1 MEAFCLM
8 RRISQIRKKKMGHI
22 ENTGQDKKVW
32 TDSWGK
38 YSVESLIQKWDYWG
52 LRQWIL
58 KFVPRQGKTLEAG
71 CGLGRNNFYLES
83 LGIEIDGLDFSDETI
98 SLLNSWEKKNGYHS
112 NFIQG
117 NITKLPYSNN
127 SLSCYISLGVI
138 EHFIEGPQ
146 EALAEAYRVLR
157 PGGIAIIT
165 TPGVSFYIFF
175 FTLKNQIKKVI
186 KKLLFIKSTPRPF
199 FQYWYNSGKLKKF
212 IEEAGFYV
220 SRYSSADLMY
230 AFCEASGFN
239 DKWVK
244 KGSFGYWF
252 SQKFETSLLKFL
264 GAQSVTISV
273 KIATMMHCFF
283 CGELRANQDSLNIYD
298 VPVCKLCSDERNDL
312 ARLYIIKRK
321 VTFAQPYIIKP
332 PILIPVE
339 GKCSFCDKDYTTD
352 LLFEDYGF
360 NRPVCKS
367 CLKKSEVNI
376 LLSNMNVKPVW
387 RG

>member
-1 MEAFCLM
+1 
-8 RRISQIRKKKMGHI
+8 MGYI

-83 LGIEIDGLDFSDETI
+83 LGIDIDGLDFSYETI
-98 SLLNSWEKKNGYHS
+98 TLLNSWKKKNEYNS

-117 NITKLPYSNN
+117 DITKLPYPDN
-127 SLSCYISLGVI
+127 SLSGYMSLGVI

-146 EALAEAYRVLR
+146 KALAEAYRVLR

-165 TPGVSFYIFF
+165 TPGVSFYIFYSK
-175 FTLKNQIKKVI
+175 LKNQIKRII
-186 KKLLFIKSTPRPF
+186 KKILFIKSAAPLF
-199 FQYWYNSGKLKKF
+199 FQYWYNVQKLKRF
-212 IEEAGFYV
+212 VEDAGLYV

-230 AFCEASGFN
+230 AFCEAGGFS

-244 KGSFGYWF
+244 EGSFGYWF
-252 SQKFETSLLKFL
+252 SLMSETSILKFL

-273 KIATMMHCFF
+273 KTAPLMHCFF
-283 CGELRANQDSLNIYD
+283 CGELSANPDSLNKYD
-298 VPVCKLCSDERNDL
+298 IPVCKLCSDDCNNL
-312 ARLYIIKRK
+312 AHLYIKKRK
-321 VTFAQPYIIKP
+321 VTFAQPYIISP
-332 PILIPVE
+332 PILIPE
-339 GKCSFCDKDYTTD
+339 EKKCSFCDKGYTTD

-360 NRPVCKS
+360 NRKVCKS
-367 CLKKSEVNI
+367 CLKKSEINI
-376 LLSNMNVKPVW
+376 LLSNLNVKPVW
-387 RG
+387 RD